1 MDYQYLKYELRD
13 GIAWVTINRPEQRNA
28 LNRATLLE
36 LIDAVRRVDADEGVR
51 VAILT
56 GAGKVFVGGA
66 DLNEL
71 SVMSALDYL
80 DYGNLYNVLN
90 RLIREGGKPVI
101 GAVNG
106 HALGGGNVMILSCDI
121 IVASERAKFAVPE
134 INLGIF
140 GGASVLP
147 RLVGRYQAAE
157 MVLLGEA
164 YTAQKAYELGLVN
177 RVVPPE
183 EVVSTAQSI
192 AEGIR
197 AKSPLAVRMAKRALI
212 LGNQYE
218 PGAASEMQLPIMSL
232 LYSGHDQKEGM
243 RAFFEKRA
251 PEYTGR

>member
-36 LIDAVRRVDADEGVR
+36 LIDAFRRVDADEGVR

-121 IVASERAKFAVPE
+121 IVASERAKSAVPE

-251 PEYTGR
+251 PEYAGR

>member
-36 LIDAVRRVDADEGVR
+36 LIDAFRRVDADEGVR

>member
-1 MDYQYLKYELRD
+1 MDFQYLKYELRD
-13 GIAWVTINRPEQRNA
+13 GIAWVTIDRPEQRNA

-36 LIDAVRRVDADEGVR
+36 LIDAFKRVDADEDVR

-232 LYSGHDQKEGM
+232 LDSGHDQKEGM

>member
-1 MDYQYLKYELRD
+1 MDFQYLKYELRD
-13 GIAWVTINRPEQRNA
+13 GIAWVTIDRPEQRNA

-36 LIDAVRRVDADEGVR
+36 LIDAFRRVDADEGVR

>member
-36 LIDAVRRVDADEGVR
+36 LIDAFRRVDADEGVR

-121 IVASERAKFAVPE
+121 IVASQRAKFAVPE

>member
-36 LIDAVRRVDADEGVR
+36 LIDAFRRVDADEGVR

-164 YTAQKAYELGLVN
+164 YTAQKAYVLGLVN

>member
-1 MDYQYLKYELRD
+1 MDFQYLKYELRD
-13 GIAWVTINRPEQRNA
+13 GIAWVTIDRPEQRNA

-36 LIDAVRRVDADEGVR
+36 LIDAFKRVDADEDVR

-177 RVVPPE
+177 RVVPRRRSYPPP
-183 EVVSTAQSI
+183 SPSP
-192 AEGIR
+192 R
-197 AKSPLAVRMAKRALI
+197 ASGPSPLWLCVWPSGRSSWATSTNRALRPRCSCPSCPCSI
-212 LGNQYE
+212 
-218 PGAASEMQLPIMSL
+218 PATTRR
-232 LYSGHDQKEGM
+232 
-243 RAFFEKRA
+243 RA
-251 PEYTGR
+251 

>member
-36 LIDAVRRVDADEGVR
+36 FIDAFRRVDADEGVR

>member
-1 MDYQYLKYELRD
+1 MDYQYLKYEIKD
-13 GIAWVTINRPEQRNA
+13 NIAWVTINRPEQRNA

-36 LIDAVRRVDADEGVR
+36 LIDAFQRVDADESVR

-90 RLIREGGKPVI
+90 RLIREGSKPVI

-183 EVVSTAQSI
+183 EVIPTALTI
-192 AEGIR
+192 ADGIR
-197 AKSPLAVRMAKRALI
+197 AKSPLAIRMAKRALT

>member
-1 MDYQYLKYELRD
+1 MDYQYLKYQLRD

-36 LIDAVRRVDADEGVR
+36 LIDAFKRVDADEDVR

>member
-36 LIDAVRRVDADEGVR
+36 LIDAFKRVDADEDVR

>member
-36 LIDAVRRVDADEGVR
+36 LIDAFQRVDADEGVR

>member
-1 MDYQYLKYELRD
+1 MDFQYLKYELRD
-13 GIAWVTINRPEQRNA
+13 GIAWVTIDRPEQRNA

-36 LIDAVRRVDADEGVR
+36 LIDAFKRVDADEDVR

-232 LYSGHDQKEGM
+232 LCSGHDQKEGM

>member
-1 MDYQYLKYELRD
+1 MDFQYLKYELRD
-13 GIAWVTINRPEQRNA
+13 GIAWVTIDRPEQRNA

-36 LIDAVRRVDADEGVR
+36 LIDAFKRVDADEDVR

>member
-1 MDYQYLKYELRD
+1 MSYQYLEYKND
-13 GIAWVTINRPEQRNA
+13 QGTAWVTINRPEQRNA
-28 LNRATLLE
+28 LNRETLLE
-36 LIDAVRRVDADEGVR
+36 LIDVFQAIDKDDSVR

-66 DLNEL
+66 DLKEL

-90 RLIREGGKPVI
+90 RLIRENSKPVI

-106 HALGGGNVMILSCDI
+106 HALGGGNVLVLSCDI

-147 RLVGRYQAAE
+147 RIVGRYQAAE
-157 MVLLGEA
+157 MVLFGEA
-164 YTAQKAYELGLVN
+164 YTAQRGYELGIVN
-177 RVVPPE
+177 KVVAPE
-183 EVVSTAQSI
+183 EVVSPAAALAESI
-192 AEGIR
+192 K
-197 AKSPLAVRMAKRALI
+197 AKSPLAVRMAKRALTV
-212 LGNQYE
+212 GNQYE
-218 PGAASEMQLPIMSL
+218 PGAASEMQLPLMSL

-243 RAFFEKRA
+243 QAFFEKRE
-251 PEYTGR
+251 PQYTGR

>member
-1 MDYQYLKYELRD
+1 MDFQYLKYELRD
-13 GIAWVTINRPEQRNA
+13 GIAWVTIDRPEQRNA

-36 LIDAVRRVDADEGVR
+36 LIDAFKRVDADEDVR

-251 PEYTGR
+251 PEDTGR

>member
-36 LIDAVRRVDADEGVR
+36 LIDAFRRVDADEGVR

-232 LYSGHDQKEGM
+232 PYSGHDQKEGM

>member
-13 GIAWVTINRPEQRNA
+13 GIAWVTINCPEQRNA

-36 LIDAVRRVDADEGVR
+36 LIDAFRRVDADEGVR

>member
-1 MDYQYLKYELRD
+1 MDFQYLKYELRD
-13 GIAWVTINRPEQRNA
+13 GIAWVTIDRPEQRNA

-36 LIDAVRRVDADEGVR
+36 LIDAFKRVDADEDVR

-197 AKSPLAVRMAKRALI
+197 ATSPLAVRMAKRALI

>member
-13 GIAWVTINRPEQRNA
+13 GIAWVTIDRPEQRNA

-36 LIDAVRRVDADEGVR
+36 LIDAFQRVDADEDVR

-251 PEYTGR
+251 PEYTGH

>member
-1 MDYQYLKYELRD
+1 MDFQYLKYELRD
-13 GIAWVTINRPEQRNA
+13 GIAWVTIDRPEQRNA

-36 LIDAVRRVDADEGVR
+36 LIDAFQRVDADEDVR

>member
-13 GIAWVTINRPEQRNA
+13 GIAQVTIDRPEQRNA

-36 LIDAVRRVDADEGVR
+36 LIDAFQRVDADEDVR

>member
-1 MDYQYLKYELRD
+1 
-13 GIAWVTINRPEQRNA
+13 
-28 LNRATLLE
+28 
-36 LIDAVRRVDADEGVR
+36 
-51 VAILT
+51 
-56 GAGKVFVGGA
+56 
-66 DLNEL
+66 
-71 SVMSALDYL
+71 
-80 DYGNLYNVLN
+80 
-90 RLIREGGKPVI
+90 
-101 GAVNG
+101 
-106 HALGGGNVMILSCDI
+106 
-121 IVASERAKFAVPE
+121 
-134 INLGIF
+134 
-140 GGASVLP
+140 VLP

>member
-1 MDYQYLKYELRD
+1 MDYQYLKYEIKD
-13 GIAWVTINRPEQRNA
+13 NVAWVTINRPEQRNA

-36 LIDAVRRVDADEGVR
+36 LIDAFQRVDADETVR
-51 VAILT
+51 VAVLT

-71 SVMSALDYL
+71 SAMSALDYL

-90 RLIREGGKPVI
+90 RLIREGSKPVI

-157 MVLLGEA
+157 LVLLGEA
-164 YTAQKAYELGLVN
+164 YTAQRACEMGLVN

-183 EVVSTAQSI
+183 EVIPTAQSI
-192 AEGIR
+192 ADGIR
-197 AKSPLAVRMAKRALI
+197 AKSPLAIRMAKRALT

>member
-36 LIDAVRRVDADEGVR
+36 LIDAFRRVDADEGVR

-197 AKSPLAVRMAKRALI
+197 AKSPLAVRMDKRALI

>member
-36 LIDAVRRVDADEGVR
+36 LIDAFRRVDADEGVR

-251 PEYTGR
+251 PEYAGR

>member
-1 MDYQYLKYELRD
+1 MSYKYIEYKVEE
-13 GIAWVTINRPEQRNA
+13 GIAWVIINRPEQRNA
-28 LNRATLLE
+28 LNRETLLE
-36 LIDAVRRVDADEGVR
+36 LIDAFRAVDADESAR

-56 GAGKVFVGGA
+56 GNGKVFVGGA
-66 DLNEL
+66 DLKEL
-71 SVMSALDYL
+71 QVMSALDYL
-80 DYGNLYNVLN
+80 EYGNLYNVLN
-90 RLIREGGKPVI
+90 GLIRENSKPVI

-106 HALGGGNVMILSCDI
+106 HALGGGNVMVMSCDI

-147 RLVGRYQAAE
+147 RIIGRNQAAE
-157 MVLLGEA
+157 LVFLGEA
-164 YTAQKAYELGLVN
+164 YTAQKAHELGIVN
-177 RVVPPE
+177 RVVAAE
-183 EVVSTAQSI
+183 EVLPTAVSI
-192 AEGIR
+192 AESIK
-197 AKSPLAVRMAKRALI
+197 AKSPLAIRMAKRALI

-243 RAFFEKRA
+243 TAYFEKRS

>member
-1 MDYQYLKYELRD
+1 MDYQYLKSELRD

-36 LIDAVRRVDADEGVR
+36 LIDAFRRVDADEGVR

>member
-1 MDYQYLKYELRD
+1 M
-13 GIAWVTINRPEQRNA
+13 
-28 LNRATLLE
+28 
-36 LIDAVRRVDADEGVR
+36 
-51 VAILT
+51 
-56 GAGKVFVGGA
+56 
-66 DLNEL
+66 
-71 SVMSALDYL
+71 
-80 DYGNLYNVLN
+80 
-90 RLIREGGKPVI
+90 I

-157 MVLLGEA
+157 LVLLGEA
-164 YTAQKAYELGLVN
+164 YTAQKACEMGLVN

-183 EVVSTAQSI
+183 EVIPTAQAI
-192 AEGIR
+192 ADGIR
-197 AKSPLAVRMAKRALI
+197 AKSPLAIRMAKRALT

>member
-36 LIDAVRRVDADEGVR
+36 LIDAFRRVDADEGVR

-90 RLIREGGKPVI
+90 RLIREGCKPVI

>member
-13 GIAWVTINRPEQRNA
+13 GIAWVTIDRPEQRNA

-36 LIDAVRRVDADEGVR
+36 LIDAFKRVDADEDVR

-251 PEYTGR
+251 PEYPGR

>member
-13 GIAWVTINRPEQRNA
+13 GIAWVTIDRPEQRNA

-36 LIDAVRRVDADEGVR
+36 LIDAFKRVDADEDVR